1 MNYYI
6 IPKNNFNFELSLKLT
21 NDDIKPCI
29 SFSLIFHLTSAYTQ
43 LLKLEDIKNT
53 SNIPNEKGLTE
64 DITNEKVLN
73 EKVIT
78 EDITIDYV
86 NKIVNPFEFI
96 HTNVPG
102 SILSVSK
109 VKPDSNIFFELMEI
123 FQMFNINDILAT
135 KHKINIAHLTPNHT
149 STTYLLNMLREENND
164 FIIVEDFDYNK
175 LYNKFVTNKFVN
187 NNPVNNNHVTNNHVT
202 NNHVTNNH
210 VTNNIE
216 TKLDLIIFEFSE
228 CDYANTTQYIHNM
241 LLALII
247 ITKYQA
253 NLGTCI
259 IKIDNI
265 FYKAIIDIVFL
276 LSSFYDKILL
286 IKPIISNI
294 TKGERFIVC
303 KSFNC
308 GIVENSNIR
317 NKIDEHI
324 LTKLN
329 DYGTTTVITDKC
341 IDSLINDEIPYYFL
355 NKLEESNAVIGQQQL
370 ESYDQIINIFKN
382 RNRDEKIENL
392 KRQHIQKCIQWCEKN
407 QLPHNKFI
415 DKVNIF
421 LTPKRKETEC
431 ELSE

>member
-21 NDDIKPCI
+21 NDAIKPCI
-29 SFSLIFHLTSAYTQ
+29 SFSLIFYLTAAYTQ
-43 LLKLEDIKNT
+43 LFKLEDVKNT
-53 SNIPNEKGLTE
+53 TNEKVLTE
-64 DITNEKVLN
+64 DITNEKVL
-73 EKVIT
+73 T
-78 EDITIDYV
+78 DSITIDYV

-109 VKPDSNIFFELMEI
+109 VKPDANIFFELMEI

-135 KHKINIAHLTPNHT
+135 KNKINIAHLTPNHT

-175 LYNKFVTNKFVN
+175 LYTKFVTN
-187 NNPVNNNHVTNNHVT
+187 
-202 NNHVTNNH
+202 
-210 VTNNIE
+210 NIK
-216 TKLDLIIFEFSE
+216 TKLDLIIIEFRQ

-241 LLALII
+241 LLSLII

-265 FYKAIIDIVFL
+265 FYKAIIDIIFL

-294 TKGERFIVC
+294 TKSERFIVC

-317 NKIDEHI
+317 NKIDEQI

-329 DYGTTTVITDKC
+329 YSGTDDKG
-341 IDSLINDEIPYYFL
+341 ISSLINDEIPYYFL